1 MTGVN
6 KPIKIIINLQ
16 RTCSYQKMIGKHYRT
31 YSSHYLLIVLVL
43 STMINASN
51 IYHYTSGNNKRSINV
66 FILKILKNKVKNEKG
81 KQKNQ
86 TERGPQS
93 CHEVTYEYNFILH

>member
-16 RTCSYQKMIGKHYRT
+16 RTCSYQKLIGKHCRT
-31 YSSHYLLIVLVL
+31 YSSHYWLIC
-43 STMINASN
+43 SRSINASN
-51 IYHYTSGNNKRSINV
+51 IYHYTSDKNNRSINV

-81 KQKNQ
+81 KHKNQ